1 MTKGKRQKHAEEQPR
16 QKKTKTATKKWSVDG
31 FRDQNL
37 AYKISVAVALVLAL
51 FLTIL
56 VVVSASLAAR
66 SLSKTVNGEFEGIA
80 GQNGLSV
87 QSVISSATNTA
98 QLIQEYMEKQ
108 YEEYEQTGYSGETEK
123 SEVYDVE
130 LQSMN
135 KKIEEFLVNVATST
149 AANNE
154 GIAGVGVF
162 FEPEAF
168 DPAIKDYTIYVSE
181 EDAQSGKVQS
191 YGDYE
196 SYSVNDYYKE
206 ALETKQDCF
215 TDPYE
220 DQGIHMFSASFPIV
234 HNDAVQGVI
243 LVDINIDALGDSL
256 RTSDSKYPSMYV
268 DILNPDGMMIYD
280 SESLDYVGQSLK
292 DLISEKDYAK
302 IQAGIDSG
310 ESFHVSTKKDN
321 GTSIVRYYSPIQAA
335 DQTWWAASAL
345 TKADLNRNTAILVLL
360 MLVLSVLA
368 LVVIILITS
377 RLVRRYINPIH
388 RVMDVAGELAQGN
401 FEVSIEAE
409 HEDEIG
415 QLAHTFSDMAS
426 RLRAIISDFSRG
438 LQEMANGNFNIAPEV
453 ENVGDFKEMETA
465 LVKVIQDLSHTLNE
479 INEAS
484 ESVATNSGQIAE
496 GAQSL
501 TEGATDQASS
511 VDELQATIGNVSE
524 QVEKNATNAN
534 AANDLA
540 KVVGEAIMQSNA
552 QMQQVVDAMETIN
565 QSSQQISSIIETI
578 DDIASQTNLLALNAS
593 IEAARAGDAGKGFAV
608 VATQVGTLATQSAE
622 AAKNSS
628 QYIIEAMHAVDEG
641 KTIVDKAAK
650 NLLESVDKTNELVA
664 NIAEIT
670 AASDQQSDALA
681 QISQAAT
688 QIAAVIEENTAMS
701 QESSASSEELA
712 AQADKLKELT
722 GAFQLLQ

>member
-1 MTKGKRQKHAEEQPR
+1 MTKEKRKKRSEDQPQQKHVR
-16 QKKTKTATKKWSVDG
+16 TKNRKWSVEG
-31 FRDQNL
+31 FRDRNL
-37 AYKISVAVALVLAL
+37 AYKISVAVALILAV

-56 VVVSASLAAR
+56 VVVSAALAAR
-66 SLSKTVNGEFEGIA
+66 SLNQTVNGEFEGIA

-87 QSVISSATNTA
+87 QSIMSSAENTA

-108 YEEYEQTGYSGETEK
+108 YAQFEQTGYSGETEK
-123 SEVYDVE
+123 SQVYDVD
-130 LQSMN
+130 LQAMN
-135 KKIEEFLVNVATST
+135 KKIEEFLVSVATST

-162 FEPEAF
+162 FEPDAF
-168 DPAIKDYTIYVSE
+168 DPAVKDYTIYVSE
-181 EDAQSGKVQS
+181 EDAQNGNVQS
-191 YGDYE
+191 YGAYE

-234 HNDAVQGVI
+234 HNDEVQGVI
-243 LVDINIDALGDSL
+243 LVDINIDALGESL

-268 DILNPDGMMIYD
+268 DILNDDGMMVYD
-280 SESLDYVGQSLK
+280 SESLDYVGQNLK
-292 DLISEKDYAK
+292 DLISEKEYAK

-310 ESFHVSTKKDN
+310 ESFHVSTKKDD
-321 GTSIVRYYSPIQAA
+321 GSSLVRYYSPIRAA
-335 DQTWWAASAL
+335 SQTWWAASAL
-345 TKADLNRNTAILVLL
+345 TKADLNRSTVVLVLL
-360 MLVLSVLA
+360 MLAVSVVA

-388 RVMDVAGELAQGN
+388 RVMDVAEELAQGN
-401 FEVSIEAE
+401 FEVSIESE
-409 HEDEIG
+409 HSDEIG
-415 QLAHTFSDMAS
+415 QLAHTFTDMAS

-438 LQEMANGNFNIAPEV
+438 LKEMANGNFNISPEV

-465 LVKVIQDLSHTLNE
+465 LVKVLQDMSATLNE

-484 ESVATNSGQIAE
+484 ESVALNSGQIAE

-534 AANDLA
+534 AANELA

-565 QSSQQISSIIETI
+565 QSSQQISSIIDTI

-641 KTIVDKAAK
+641 KVIVDKTAQ
-650 NLLESVDKTNELVA
+650 NLMQSVDKTNELVA

-670 AASDQQSDALA
+670 AASDQQSEALV
-681 QISQAAT
+681 QISEAAT

-701 QESSASSEELA
+701 EESSASSEELA
-712 AQADKLKELT
+712 AQADRLKELT
-722 GAFQLLQ
+722 GAFHLLQ

>member
-1 MTKGKRQKHAEEQPR
+1 MAKEKHKKRVKEQP
-16 QKKTKTATKKWSVDG
+16 QQNHIKEVKKWSVEG
-31 FRDQNL
+31 FRNQNL
-37 AYKISVAVALVLAL
+37 AYKISIAVALITAL

-56 VVVSASLAAR
+56 VVISASLAAR
-66 SLSKTVNGEFEGIA
+66 SLNQTVNGEFEGIA

-98 QLIQEYMEKQ
+98 QLIQQYMEGQ
-108 YEEYEQTGYSGETEK
+108 YQEFEQTGYSGETEK
-123 SEVYDVE
+123 SQVYDVE

-135 KKIEEFLVNVATST
+135 KKIEEFLISVATST
-149 AANNE
+149 AENNE

-162 FEPEAF
+162 FEQDAF
-168 DPAIKDYTIYVSE
+168 DPGIKDYTIYVSE
-181 EDAQSGKVQS
+181 EDAQSGNVQS
-191 YGDYE
+191 YGEYA
-196 SYSVNDYYKE
+196 SYSANDYYKK
-206 ALETKQDCF
+206 ALESKQDCF

-234 HNDAVQGVI
+234 HNDEVQGVI
-243 LVDINIDALGDSL
+243 LVDINIDALGESL

-280 SESLDYVGQSLK
+280 SESIDYVGQSLK

-302 IQAGIDSG
+302 IQKGMDAG
-310 ESFHVSTKKDN
+310 ESFHVSTKKDD
-321 GTSIVRYYSPIQAA
+321 GSRIVRYYAPIQAA
-335 DQTWWAASAL
+335 GQTWWAASAL
-345 TKADLNRNTAILVLL
+345 TKADLNRSTLVLVLL
-360 MLVLSVLA
+360 MLVVSVVA
-368 LVVIILITS
+368 LVVIILISS
-377 RLVRRYINPIH
+377 RLVRKYINPIH

-401 FEVSIEAE
+401 FDVSIEAE
-409 HEDEIG
+409 HMDEIG
-415 QLAHTFSDMAS
+415 QLAITFSDMAA

-438 LQEMANGNFNIAPEV
+438 LKEMANGNFNIAPEV
-453 ENVGDFKEMETA
+453 ENVGDFKEMEAA
-465 LVKVIQDLSHTLNE
+465 LVKVIQDMSATLHE

-534 AANDLA
+534 AANELA
-540 KVVGEAIMQSNA
+540 KVVGEAIMESNS
-552 QMQQVVDAMETIN
+552 QMQHVVDAMETIN

-701 QESSASSEELA
+701 EESSASSEELA